1 MKKLMSKLFSQP
13 KIISYQKK
21 GLKSLSSYY
30 FNCPY
35 WNKANKIPI
44 LITIQKRNFVIKS
57 ENIQKNYKDM
67 FLFEEQEIETSEK
80 KKEYSDED
88 DELINYEKDL
98 SIKDIENTDV
108 EYKYLFK
115 VRQKGKAGLN
125 HLVHYLTNSKEEEN
139 LRDYLMLVCISNL

>member
-1 MKKLMSKLFSQP
+1 
-13 KIISYQKK
+13 
-21 GLKSLSSYY
+21 
-30 FNCPY
+30 
-35 WNKANKIPI
+35 
-44 LITIQKRNFVIKS
+44 
-57 ENIQKNYKDM
+57 M